1 MTDSSI
7 EACYR
12 DLMWSSIDSSTVAQ
26 SIENYDFKI
35 FRSEIQPNLVY
46 LFGVSFLTT
55 LDIYKADF
63 KSHHTR
69 IQRLRNLFSLW
80 EATIFV
86 CHRVLYPSA
95 FKSSLLMKW
104 RTLQPTTSVQVT
116 GVSHVLGSMQRISHK
131 LEVCASTEKS
141 LLQD

>member
-1 MTDSSI
+1 M
-7 EACYR
+7 
-12 DLMWSSIDSSTVAQ
+12 
-26 SIENYDFKI
+26 
-35 FRSEIQPNLVY
+35 Y
-46 LFGVSFLTT
+46 LFKVSFLTT

-69 IQRLRNLFSLW
+69 IQRPRNLFSLW

-104 RTLQPTTSVQVT
+104 RTLQPTTSIQVT
-116 GVSHVLGSMQRISHK
+116 GVSHVLGSVQMISHK
-131 LEVCASTEKS
+131 LEICASSERR
-141 LLQD
+141 LPQDQVQLSIGVKVQL